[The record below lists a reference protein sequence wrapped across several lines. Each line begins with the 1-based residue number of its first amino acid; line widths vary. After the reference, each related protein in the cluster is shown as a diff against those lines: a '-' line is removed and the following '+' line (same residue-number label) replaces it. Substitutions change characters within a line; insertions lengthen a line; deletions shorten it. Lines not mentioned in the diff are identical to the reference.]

1 MDLAKMDASEGNE
14 KSEKLFR
21 GGPSLAE
28 NQNSEPQRKN
38 GHQNG
43 GHFFLSLQQLMSF
56 SSHRHLLL
64 SVVIKQRVFS

>member
-1 MDLAKMDASEGNE
+1 MDASEGNE

-43 GHFFLSLQQLMSF
+43 GHFFCHCSNS
-56 SSHRHLLL
+56 
-64 SVVIKQRVFS
+64 